1 MYSATTYQQPFWA
14 ENSGF
19 ITGRDPLGIQ
29 NSSIA
34 LYGRLLPGMTNLTLR
49 LRYYGFYCWL
59 LSEYHRLYAHS
70 QKAVLNH
77 QYNFMRRGELIM
89 AFLMINLDET
99 EQSIVGN
106 DYAKNNLGDI
116 GSVGF
121 YNIKKGAD
129 RLSDSKNE
137 GLYWKYPSGAFGQY
151 FLGSL
156 INLDLV
162 EVESKFFLIKERGIE
177 LAEAFKDCIDIS
189 TRQRYLNTIEKGELV
204 VEDIVALQ
212 SFAISNIQFDSPE
225 WHYYNKLL
233 LNEDEPQ
240 FKNSKGQLTAN
251 RKQTIAL
258 FLEYLLDK
266 KEDGKSFQ
274 ATQFLSIE
282 KDKSITSAQY
292 GWYYYYLNETF
303 HFCIET
309 IFWAMLDYLDGRTI
323 EIRAYMNEL
332 AEKIASEAEREYIS
346 ESNITIKQLLKS
358 ICSFNI
364 VDELQSLIAL
374 TRSSAQSEKAA
385 TSAIRLLFLTYNL
398 IKNKKDELTEFE
410 NLNYLHQQKGHLTEF
425 ISLFVTN
432 HLDKSFT
439 SYLKDVFQIIIND
452 HISTAYRKMGNGEAN
467 LLKFLIEDNTIGHI
481 QTMTPRFTN
490 PRLQTLH
497 NFMVDMKYL
506 DKDDILS
513 TAGEELLMKL
523 S

>member
-59 LSEYHRLYAHS
+59 LSEYHSLYAQS

-89 AFLMINLDET
+89 AFLMMNLDET
-99 EQSIVGN
+99 QQSIVGS
-106 DYAKNNLGDI
+106 DYAKNHLGDI
-116 GSVGF
+116 GSDGF

-129 RLSDSKNE
+129 RSSNSKNE

-156 INLDLV
+156 TNLNLV
-162 EVESKFFLIKERGIE
+162 GVESKFFLIKERGIE
-177 LAEAFKDCIDIS
+177 LAEAYKECIDLS
-189 TRQRYLNTIEKGELV
+189 TRQRYLDIIEKGKLV
-204 VEDIVALQ
+204 VEDIKALQ
-212 SFAISNIQFDSPE
+212 SFAMNNIEFDSPE
-225 WHYYNKLL
+225 WLYYNKLL

-258 FLEYLLDK
+258 FLEYLMDK
-266 KEDGKSFQ
+266 KEDSSSFQ
-274 ATQFLSIE
+274 ATQFLSAE
-282 KDKSITSAQY
+282 KGISITSAQY

-309 IFWAMLDYLDGRTI
+309 VFWTMLDYLDGRTI
-323 EIRAYMNEL
+323 EIKTYMNEL
-332 AEKIASEAEREYIS
+332 TEKLASEAEREYRFESDRTIS
-346 ESNITIKQLLKS
+346 QLLSS
-358 ICSFNI
+358 IGSFNI
-364 VDELQSLIAL
+364 VVELQSIILK
-374 TRSSAQSEKAA
+374 TRSSVESIEAA
-385 TSAIRLLFLTYNL
+385 TSSIHLIFIIYNL
-398 IKNKKDELTEFE
+398 IKNKKEELVEFE
-410 NLNYLHQQKGHLTEF
+410 NLNFLHQQKGHLTEF
-425 ISLFVTN
+425 VSLFVTN
-432 HLDKSFT
+432 HMDKPFNT
-439 SYLKDVFQIIIND
+439 YLKEVIQIIIND

-467 LLKFLIEDNTIGHI
+467 LLKFVIEDNTIGHI

-506 DKDDILS
+506 DNDDMLT
-513 TAGEELLMKL
+513 TAGEELLLKL